1 VKLPRTRAIVLRDTP
16 GRTER
21 LTEHLR
27 DRGID
32 WEPFEGVNAQ
42 RWGLTTVNTY
52 EMDNPG
58 EGHIIPQK
66 HVGLCLSHYML
77 WVAQKELGLSEMTIL
92 EDDAIFCEDW
102 ESRYTEAREHLPSDW
117 DVLMIGSAHCQF
129 RAKEQVSGPI
139 WSVWW
144 PITTHAYIV
153 NYKALDTLLRTQ
165 QHSGAPIDIS
175 LCNRSFPLLQIYTLL
190 PRIAEQHL
198 TPLED

>member
-1 VKLPRTRAIVLRDTP
+1 MKLPMTRALVLRDTP

-21 LTEHLR
+21 LAEHLR
-27 DRGID
+27 DRGIE
-32 WEPFEGVNAQ
+32 WLPFESVNAK

-66 HVGLCLSHYML
+66 HVGLCIGHYML
-77 WVAQKELGLSEMTIL
+77 WVVQKELRLSEQLIL
-92 EDDAIFCEDW
+92 EDDAIFCQDW
-102 ESRYTEAREHLPSDW
+102 EDRYTEGRKHLPDDW
-117 DVLMIGSAHCQF
+117 NILMIGSAHCKY
-129 RAKEQVSGPI
+129 RAKEHVSGPI
-139 WSVWW
+139 WNVMW

-153 NYKALDTLLRTQ
+153 NYNALDVLLRTQ

-175 LCNRSFPLLQIYTLL
+175 LCNRSFPLLNVYTLL

-198 TPLED
+198 TPLEE